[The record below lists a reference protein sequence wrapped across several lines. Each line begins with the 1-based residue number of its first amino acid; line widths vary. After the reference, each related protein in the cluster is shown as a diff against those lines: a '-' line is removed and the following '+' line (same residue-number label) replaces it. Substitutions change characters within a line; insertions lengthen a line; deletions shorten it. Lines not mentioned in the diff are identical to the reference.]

1 MLSVYTRHY
10 PPCRQT
16 DSNYRRCRCPKWIN
30 GTLATGKFIRESAQ
44 TRSWETA
51 ERKARLMEIDADPLK
66 KAAPEPNWRITIE
79 QAVGDFLRDEE
90 ARKLQK
96 TSTCQSKT
104 LLEKQL
110 LGWAREQSLT
120 FLDELTTAKL
130 REFRASWNN
139 GALTTQRKHHR
150 INGFF
155 DFCIENDWLL
165 RNPAKKMKP
174 VQVSQEPT
182 DYFTPA
188 EFAKIVDATYAYGE
202 WKGGRDFE
210 HQSLRLRALILLMR
224 WSGLSILDAVTL
236 ERRRLDGDRLL
247 LYRHKT
253 KVPVYVPLPPVVT
266 ALLETVQSMNEQV
279 ASNFDQQRMVAQLA
293 GIFGLIAML
302 LAAIGLYGLTT
313 YTVACRTSEIGVR
326 MALGA
331 DRLNIVRFVLRGAFL
346 LVAIGLFIGIP
357 LAIGAGRLMAAQLF
371 EIRSWDPH
379 VFGFSILALGACA
392 AVASILP
399 AHRAASTN
407 PMKALRTD

>member
-150 INGFF
+150 INGFV

-165 RNPAKKMKP
+165 RNRPRK
-174 VQVSQEPT
+174 
-182 DYFTPA
+182 
-188 EFAKIVDATYAYGE
+188 
-202 WKGGRDFE
+202 
-210 HQSLRLRALILLMR
+210 
-224 WSGLSILDAVTL
+224 
-236 ERRRLDGDRLL
+236 
-247 LYRHKT
+247 
-253 KVPVYVPLPPVVT
+253 
-266 ALLETVQSMNEQV
+266 
-279 ASNFDQQRMVAQLA
+279 
-293 GIFGLIAML
+293 
-302 LAAIGLYGLTT
+302 
-313 YTVACRTSEIGVR
+313 
-326 MALGA
+326 
-331 DRLNIVRFVLRGAFL
+331 
-346 LVAIGLFIGIP
+346 
-357 LAIGAGRLMAAQLF
+357 
-371 EIRSWDPH
+371 
-379 VFGFSILALGACA
+379 
-392 AVASILP
+392 
-399 AHRAASTN
+399 
-407 PMKALRTD
+407 

>member
-30 GTLATGKFIRESAQ
+30 GTLATGNFIRESAQ

-79 QAVGDFLRDEE
+79 QAVGGFLRDEE

-96 TSTCQSKT
+96 TSTCQSKM

-165 RNPAKKMKP
+165 RNPAKKMKS

-188 EFAKIVDATYAYGE
+188 EFARIVDATYAYAE

-210 HQSLRLRALILLMR
+210 HRFFVCALILLMR

-236 ERRRLDGDRLL
+236 
-247 LYRHKT
+247 
-253 KVPVYVPLPPVVT
+253 
-266 ALLETVQSMNEQV
+266 
-279 ASNFDQQRMVAQLA
+279 
-293 GIFGLIAML
+293 
-302 LAAIGLYGLTT
+302 
-313 YTVACRTSEIGVR
+313 
-326 MALGA
+326 
-331 DRLNIVRFVLRGAFL
+331 
-346 LVAIGLFIGIP
+346 
-357 LAIGAGRLMAAQLF
+357 
-371 EIRSWDPH
+371 
-379 VFGFSILALGACA
+379 
-392 AVASILP
+392 
-399 AHRAASTN
+399 
-407 PMKALRTD
+407 

>member
-174 VQVSQEPT
+174 MQVSQEPT

-210 HQSLRLRALILLMR
+210 HRSLRLRALILLMR